1 MTDKSDAGARARP
14 VLAAND
20 DAPPRRRVRGGQPTA
35 VQRRWLALGLDQ
47 PGGKLPLFYD
57 DGREVNRKT
66 VETCVRKGWAEP
78 WIANPIEPDWLVC
91 RLTEA
96 GRATVS
102 KGTN

>member
-1 MTDKSDAGARARP
+1 MTNKSDAGARSRP

-20 DAPPRRRVRGGQPTA
+20 DAPFRRRVRGGQPTA
-35 VQRRWLALGLDQ
+35 VQYRWLALGLDQ

-78 WIANPIEPDWLVC
+78 WIANPIKHGWLVC

-96 GRATVS
+96 GRTTVS